1 MSRIGANPEMRNY
14 RLHTISE
21 SMFSLAIEW
30 RPLGFG
36 RGTHSFTIFFF
47 LVLARNGLVVASRL
61 GAGGDEV
68 AILRFFILRFFLG
81 FAR

>member
-1 MSRIGANPEMRNY
+1 MAAPGLRARDSQFY
-14 RLHTISE
+14 V
-21 SMFSLAIEW
+21 
-30 RPLGFG
+30 
-36 RGTHSFTIFFF
+36 FFF

-81 FAR
+81 SARRIFTILFNFFSLG